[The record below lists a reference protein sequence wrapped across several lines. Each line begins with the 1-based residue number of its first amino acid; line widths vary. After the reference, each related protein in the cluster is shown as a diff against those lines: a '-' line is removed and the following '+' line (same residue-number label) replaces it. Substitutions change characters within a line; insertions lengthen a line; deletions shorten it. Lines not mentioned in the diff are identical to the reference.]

1 MFSRL
6 RCRLRARLPLAVPLS
21 LAAVWLAM
29 APHALWAQPNP
40 ARERLEQSRRHHE
53 YNDVSTPAGRTVRVF
68 VVYPEVDKPVPGV
81 VIIHENRGLTDWER
95 GLADQLA
102 EAGYVAVAPDLL
114 SQTGPGGGGTESYE
128 SRDAAR
134 DGIYKLPPEQ
144 VLADLDAVVEYTRSL
159 DATTDAVAVCGFC
172 WGGGQC
178 FRFAAHNDKFQAA
191 YVFYGPA
198 PAAEVLSQVKVPV
211 FGFYGGN
218 DFRITAQVPRVEEAM
233 KQAGLPFEAVVYEG
247 AGHGFMRSGES
258 ENAPAA
264 DRTAREEAWKRWKE
278 LLAKL

>member
-1 MFSRL
+1 MFNLLPYRVGAFRL
-6 RCRLRARLPLAVPLS
+6 APPTLVV
-21 LAAVWLAM
+21 AAVWLLVC
-29 APHALWAQPNP
+29 PRPLWAQADP
-40 ARERLEQSRRHHE
+40 AKQRLEQSRRHHE
-53 YNDVSTPAGRTVRVF
+53 YNDISTPAGRTVRAF

-95 GLADQLA
+95 GMADQLA

-134 DGIYKLPPEQ
+134 DAIYKLPPEQ
-144 VLADLDAVVEYTRSL
+144 VIADLDAVVEYTRNL
-159 DATTDAVAVCGFC
+159 DATNDAVAVCGFC

-178 FRFAAHNDKFQAA
+178 FRFATHSDKIRAA
-191 YVFYGPA
+191 FVFYGPA
-198 PAAEVLSQVKVPV
+198 PAPDALSQVKVPV
-211 FGFYGGN
+211 YGFYGGN
-218 DFRITAQVPRVEEAM
+218 DFRITGQVPRVEEAM
-233 KQAGLPFEAVVYEG
+233 KKAGLKFEAVVYKG

-264 DRTAREEAWKRWKE
+264 DRSAREEAWKRWKE
-278 LLAKL
+278 LLAAL

>member
-1 MFSRL
+1 MFHAL
-6 RCRLRARLPLAVPLS
+6 RCPVAAAKLPALAITVAGLLVSPRLV
-21 LAAVWLAM
+21 
-29 APHALWAQPNP
+29 WAQTDP
-40 ARERLEQSRRHHE
+40 ARQRLEQSRRHHE

-134 DGIYKLPPEQ
+134 EGIYKLPPEQ
-144 VLADLDAVVEYTRSL
+144 VIADLDAVVEYTRAL
-159 DATTDAVAVCGFC
+159 EATTDAVAVCGFC

-178 FRFAAHNDKFQAA
+178 FRFAAHNDQIKAA
-191 YVFYGPA
+191 FVFYGPA
-198 PAAEVLSQVKVPV
+198 PAQDVLTKVKVPV
-211 FGFYGGN
+211 YGFYGGN
-218 DFRITAQVPRVEEAM
+218 DFRITGQVPRVAEAM
-233 KQAGLPFEAVVYEG
+233 KEAGLTFEPVVYEN

-258 ENAPAA
+258 ESAPPA
-264 DRTAREEAWKRWKE
+264 DRTAREQAWKRWKE
-278 LLAKL
+278 LLARL

>member
-1 MFSRL
+1 MYCPLRYRL
-6 RCRLRARLPLAVPLS
+6 AIAGGPAFALAFVALLLVPC
-21 LAAVWLAM
+21 AVQ
-29 APHALWAQPNP
+29 AQADP
-40 ARERLEQSRRHHE
+40 AQQRLENSRRHHE

-114 SQTGPGGGGTESYE
+114 SQTGPGGGGTESFE

-134 DGIYKLPPEQ
+134 EGIYKLPPEQ
-144 VLADLDAVVEYTRSL
+144 VIADLDAVVEYTRQL
-159 DATTDAVAVCGFC
+159 EATTDAVAVCGFC

-178 FRFAAHNDKFQAA
+178 FRFAAHNDQIKAA
-191 YVFYGPA
+191 FVFYGPA
-198 PAAEVLSQVKVPV
+198 PAEEVLKQVKVPV
-211 FGFYGGN
+211 YGFYGGN
-218 DFRITAQVPRVEEAM
+218 DFRITGQVPRVAEAM
-233 KQAGLPFEAVVYEG
+233 KKAGLAFEPVVYEG

-264 DRTAREEAWKRWKE
+264 DRTARQEAWKRWKE
-278 LLAKL
+278 LLAAL